1 MTTKTEIF
9 WDDKDPNN
17 AGWAFRLL
25 QTDSN
30 GGLIHED
37 SGAIDGSAADALD
50 CINDGY
56 APDEHD
62 LGILRRDFY
71 DATFSDKNGSE
82 IGDLFP
88 S

>member
-9 WDDKDPNN
+9 WDDQDPNN
-17 AGWAFRLL
+17 TGWAFRMR

-30 GGLIHED
+30 GHLIHED

-50 CINDGY
+50 CLNDGHE
-56 APDEHD
+56 PDAD
-62 LGILRRDFY
+62 DIAILRRDFY
-71 DATFSDKNGSE
+71 DATFSDKNGTE
-82 IGDLFP
+82 VGELFP